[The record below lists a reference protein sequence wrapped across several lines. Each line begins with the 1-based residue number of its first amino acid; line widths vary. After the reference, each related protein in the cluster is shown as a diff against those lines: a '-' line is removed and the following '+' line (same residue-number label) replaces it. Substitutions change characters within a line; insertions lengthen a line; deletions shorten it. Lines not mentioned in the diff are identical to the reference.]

1 MMTAAGMMSLIGKGK
16 AWHARFGMTLVELLV
31 VLGVIALIVGMSV
44 PALSQYTARTRLKT
58 AVRQLVGVISLAR
71 SLSVGSQE
79 GHAVVID
86 TQKGRASITNLATG
100 ETLEDHQL
108 QLPSSVH
115 LALKVAGQEA
125 KNPQIAF
132 RPNGSLNG
140 RTAEIAVSESDKQM
154 VITVTGSTGAISV
167 Q

>member
-1 MMTAAGMMSLIGKGK
+1 MTSSIGKNK
-16 AWHARFGMTLVELLV
+16 AGMTLVELLV

-58 AVRQLVGVISLAR
+58 ATRQLVGLLSLAR

-79 GHAVVID
+79 GHAVLID
-86 TQKGRASITNLATG
+86 GENNRVTITNLATG

-108 QLPSSVH
+108 RLPSSVH
-115 LALKVAGQEA
+115 VALRVGGQA
-125 KNPQIAF
+125 AAQSQVAF
-132 RPNGSLNG
+132 RSTGSLNG
-140 RTAEIAVSESDKQM
+140 RTTDIVVTESDKQM
-154 VITVTGSTGAISV
+154 TITVTGSTGAISV